1 MTATFVLLNILTDIS
16 VCIYFDRCDGQPA
29 FRNLTRQ
36 YFHRILARD
45 LKMERTNFSEYKAF
59 ITATMLWQI
68 LFSGQQQEQFGFQDF
83 IFMNRFA
90 DGAWSAQILIRIIP
104 NIAAGSMSYTPF
116 ERHLWLQFPP
126 RVERLIPFN
135 PNWNLQHL
143 NVCMLPFMLYFTMPS
158 AMWNHLKRIFEGRAS
173 NIPEVMKGT
182 FAILASHCFWNSQ
195 FTGFHLSP
203 RSSLLFFLYSFS
215 YERSFAPEGDAK
227 NRLIQYLADTP
238 VVIGFRPHSQRFLD
252 FMRHSFTHV
261 FVRSHIDPII
271 HFKDYIWDSRDSLAM
286 QEICSMAGFNIKAQ
300 IGELMLAANSL
311 QQSNSH
317 WYRDYHMFIPKTWKT
332 SLDKFMGDYQEIPKS
347 LVDSYYRAK
356 L

>member
-1 MTATFVLLNILTDIS
+1 
-16 VCIYFDRCDGQPA
+16 
-29 FRNLTRQ
+29 
-36 YFHRILARD
+36 
-45 LKMERTNFSEYKAF
+45 
-59 ITATMLWQI
+59 
-68 LFSGQQQEQFGFQDF
+68 
-83 IFMNRFA
+83 
-90 DGAWSAQILIRIIP
+90 
-104 NIAAGSMSYTPF
+104 
-116 ERHLWLQFPP
+116 
-126 RVERLIPFN
+126 
-135 PNWNLQHL
+135 
-143 NVCMLPFMLYFTMPS
+143 MLYFTMPS

-173 NIPEVMKGT
+173 NIPEAMKGT